1 MPRKHRAI
9 SLLLALGASVALLP
23 TAPACAGSPQVGA
36 TEVRVA
42 QRALNLKRVRYSA
55 PQYPSI
61 ALQERLSGFV
71 TIEFVVDTKGQPVGL
86 RIIDAQPARVF
97 ERSVLMAAKRWRYT
111 PLVVDNVPRERP
123 IRMIIRFETTS

>member
-1 MPRKHRAI
+1 VSWKFRAV
-9 SLLLALGASVALLP
+9 SLVLALAGSLALLR
-23 TAPACAGSPQVGA
+23 AMPAYAESPQTGA

-42 QRALNLKRVRYSA
+42 RSALNLKRVHYSA
-55 PQYPSI
+55 PQYPAI

-86 RIIDAQPARVF
+86 RIIDAQPAQVF
-97 ERSVLMAAKRWRYT
+97 ERSVLMAAKRWRYQ

-123 IRMIIRFETTS
+123 IRMVIRFETTS